1 MVRREGSRQILAIQK
16 WNFRSS
22 HVFSRLKAE
31 RKCSLPGWR
40 RTHVHWYDH
49 SYYSRHRPAR
59 RIQRHRRRSVLRH
72 RLLRRWRPWPGR
84 RHSADPAIARQ
95 TVSFATFTFVMAGL
109 VPAIH
114 VLLAETLLR
123 NRRVGKG
130 ALAPCPPSTA
140 KWWARF
146 A

>member
-59 RIQRHRRRSVLRH
+59 RIQRHRWRTVLRH
-72 RLLRRWRPWPGR
+72 GILRRWRPRSDR
-84 RHSADPAIARQ
+84 RDSADPAIARRFFFFP
-95 TVSFATFTFVMAGL
+95 SFFFVGAGL
-109 VPAIH
+109 PPPIH

-130 ALAPCPPSTA
+130 ALAPCPPT
-140 KWWARF
+140 
-146 A
+146 